1 MNTGGFWV
9 QSLSATAGAAKR
21 AEDVEIFRCITNNS
35 AVVQGRI
42 VPRTSSPSVVIVT
55 RDCTRRGRGSWKLNA
70 CCFKWDESR
79 GSHELARKPLLNMQS
94 FG

>member
-42 VPRTSSPSVVIVT
+42 VPRTSSPSARNVM
-55 RDCTRRGRGSWKLNA
+55 RDCMNQGRIS
-70 CCFKWDESR
+70 
-79 GSHELARKPLLNMQS
+79 
-94 FG
+94 